1 MTHQTRSSHPLFS
14 PAQTRRGFTLLEI
27 MLVIVIIGIVAA
39 TAISIIDPGGA
50 TRDARRTQAQVQIG
64 QLATAVQRFYMDT
77 GRMPANLE
85 ALRTNPGVNNWRG
98 PYATRIN
105 QDPWGEDYIFTSSG
119 STFEIRSNAG
129 GTEGGP
135 ISSLDL

>member
-1 MTHQTRSSHPLFS
+1 MKRLNQTKDATVRPLR
-14 PAQTRRGFTLLEI
+14 ARQGFTLLEI

-77 GRMPANLE
+77 GRMPSNLE

-105 QDPWGEDYIFTSSG
+105 QDPWGEEYIFTSSG

-135 ISSLDL
+135 ISSNDL